1 MQLSTEF
8 TQKTAQRKGFRKILA
23 MGTLLLVSAGLSGI
37 APSVSTTSAVGDSY
51 GIWYVDAS
59 VTSSG
64 DGKSESEAFK
74 TIAEAINDVDTKD
87 GDTIQVLEGTYDGFT
102 VTKSVKILGPNDK
115 IHPQDMSKDV
125 PTPNPDRLTGEA
137 VINGMVTFAAGI
149 DDITLSG
156 FKLVTS
162 TEPAGVRVTTSDNVT
177 ITYNDFSSGGW
188 PIDAQQS
195 GLASTWVVSHNRIDD
210 ITEDVQ
216 TAIYLVNITNLTV
229 ENNFIRHDN
238 PEADNRRGVNLDSSK
253 NVTFTGNN
261 IDMGARGVE
270 LPTTKAL
277 WAIQLAMDEGAVEDV
292 TIENNWI
299 RGARTGIS
307 GLSKNSLTNV
317 AIRQNT
323 IYDTLSGIVLDQGGV
338 PPLPG
343 VSPVTAGL
351 EISGNDIT
359 FFEYGVWLRGVTQWL
374 HGKEFKYSDVAISGN
389 RFTLS
394 PPPTDSSCTARGKG
408 LGAGDC
414 KPVRV
419 YEKTFIDGFNT
430 GKINAR
436 GNFWGTEEGP
446 SANQKE
452 ESQVDSG
459 GWISAYDDD
468 PAKVNHPGFWPDSTV
483 KIAPLTVCA
492 SGCAYVT
499 IQEAIGAA
507 TSGDTVSV
515 GAGTY
520 AEELEFTSAASG
532 IVLKGAGQDQTFI
545 IPARNYAVDNHAIAI
560 RQADGVTIEDLSIN
574 GAGNSALDA
583 GENFRDGILW
593 ENGGDNNTIRNVTI
607 KNIDRRGISVYPNS
621 IEGTTISGV
630 SIDNVTAAVTGS
642 ANGYALMFNGSG
654 LVENNVFTN
663 IKAGVGG
670 VSRAPADQA
679 TIFNNNTISSLTG
692 IDASRYN
699 VGINYWAGN
708 VNQVQITNNKI
719 SGNVTGNT
727 GIYLVNPGAGSSISD
742 NSIILAGDGG
752 IGIETGWTTSSGPLI
767 ERNVISMSTDGLGIL
782 TTGQGAS
789 DYPVKIRDNDILNTS
804 TAGEQS
810 FSYSAAASGAEYVT
824 SGREVGILASADR
837 NTSWTEDTTGSLYV
851 EITGND
857 IGGFTNGLAFIE
869 DSDAVTS
876 LSATVSDNSI
886 RATGSSAVY
895 VTETPSGIV
904 PVPVK
909 SPTYPAIDLDGNYWG
924 DATPDFNAILS
935 GWFEHD
941 SYFSGEPTNVVL
953 NADTTTVTAEG
964 PLEPLAV
971 VVDRGTTGAG
981 VNYTDLLTDGAG
993 TIPQTTITTS
1003 DGVIVK
1009 IPKTR
1014 ITPDVT
1020 SWDGVIQS
1028 PTVVANS
1035 SVTIPAESGTTVTV
1049 ATAIKVG
1056 ASTIGL
1062 TFVDAVRVLLPN
1074 DSDKLVGFVR
1084 DGTFSKIT
1092 TKCSADSQAVGNELA
1107 EAGDC
1112 FISVG
1117 SDMVIWTKHFTT
1129 FVAYSS
1135 VATPAPAPAPA
1146 APYAG
1151 PIVSSI
1157 DKAAV
1162 TPGSLVTLSGT
1173 KLDVVTKVTVDE
1185 VNVAIVS
1192 QAASSLTL
1200 RLPEAITPGVKTIVL
1215 VSSFGSLR
1223 VQNIVTIIEAE
1234 DPAVPTPEL
1243 DQKVNAG
1250 SFKGFVAI
1258 YAKGYK
1264 GQRLS
1269 VKVAGRW
1276 LKVDALDSRFERVV
1290 RFTGE
1295 GRNIKIDIY
1304 IDRKLQKQLQLI
1316 TR

>member
-1 MQLSTEF
+1 LTGQITGVIQMSTKF
-8 TQKTAQRKGFRKILA
+8 NQKSAQRKGFRKILA
-23 MGTLLLVSAGLSGI
+23 MGTLLLISAGLSGI
-37 APSVSTTSAVGDSY
+37 APSVSTTSAVGDSH
-51 GIWYVDAS
+51 GDWYVNAS
-59 VTSSG
+59 VDSSG

-468 PAKVNHPGFWPDSTV
+468 PAKVNHPGFWPQRNVNLNAGTETV
-483 KIAPLTVCA
+483 AVTV
-492 SGCAYVT
+492 
-499 IQEAIGAA
+499 Q
-507 TSGDTVSV
+507 TVS
-515 GAGTY
+515 
-520 AEELEFTSAASG
+520 L
-532 IVLKGAGQDQTFI
+532 
-545 IPARNYAVDNHAIAI
+545 
-560 RQADGVTIEDLSIN
+560 GVE
-574 GAGNSALDA
+574 
-583 GENFRDGILW
+583 
-593 ENGGDNNTIRNVTI
+593 
-607 KNIDRRGISVYPNS
+607 
-621 IEGTTISGV
+621 
-630 SIDNVTAAVTGS
+630 
-642 ANGYALMFNGSG
+642 
-654 LVENNVFTN
+654 VE
-663 IKAGVGG
+663 
-670 VSRAPADQA
+670 
-679 TIFNNNTISSLTG
+679 
-692 IDASRYN
+692 
-699 VGINYWAGN
+699 
-708 VNQVQITNNKI
+708 
-719 SGNVTGNT
+719 
-727 GIYLVNPGAGSSISD
+727 
-742 NSIILAGDGG
+742 
-752 IGIETGWTTSSGPLI
+752 
-767 ERNVISMSTDGLGIL
+767 
-782 TTGQGAS
+782 
-789 DYPVKIRDNDILNTS
+789 
-804 TAGEQS
+804 
-810 FSYSAAASGAEYVT
+810 SGAENARVDY
-824 SGREVGILASADR
+824 SA
-837 NTSWTEDTTGSLYV
+837 
-851 EITGND
+851 
-857 IGGFTNGLAFIE
+857 
-869 DSDAVTS
+869 
-876 LSATVSDNSI
+876 
-886 RATGSSAVY
+886 
-895 VTETPSGIV
+895 
-904 PVPVK
+904 
-909 SPTYPAIDLDGNYWG
+909 
-924 DATPDFNAILS
+924 
-935 GWFEHD
+935 
-941 SYFSGEPTNVVL
+941 
-953 NADTTTVTAEG
+953 
-964 PLEPLAV
+964 
-971 VVDRGTTGAG
+971 
-981 VNYTDLLTDGAG
+981 LLTGGAG

-1003 DGVIVK
+1003 GGVTVK
-1009 IPKTR
+1009 IPQTG
-1014 ITPDVT
+1014 ITADDT
-1020 SWDGVIQS
+1020 NWDGVIKT
-1028 PTVVANS
+1028 PTVVAND
-1035 SVTIPAESGTTVTV
+1035 SVTIPEESGTTVTV

-1056 ASTIGL
+1056 AVNIEL
-1062 TFVDAVRVLLPN
+1062 TFDEAVRVLLLG
-1074 DSDKLVGFVR
+1074 DADKLVGFVSN
-1084 DGTFSKIT
+1084 GTFTPIT
-1092 TKCSADSQAVGNELA
+1092 TKCSADSQTIGNELA

-1129 FVAYSS
+1129 FVVYSV

-1146 APYAG
+1146 PSPVSPYNG
-1151 PIVSSI
+1151 PIVSST

-1173 KLDVVTKVTVDE
+1173 KLNVVTKVTVDE

-1215 VSSFGSLR
+1215 ISSFGSVR
-1223 VQNIVTIIEAE
+1223 VQNLVTINEE
-1234 DPAVPTPEL
+1234 EVPAVPTPTPEL

-1250 SFKGFVAI
+1250 SFNGVTVI
-1258 YAKGYK
+1258 YAKGYE

-1269 VKVAGRW
+1269 AKVAGKW
-1276 LKVDALDSRFERVV
+1276 LKVDALDSMFERAI
-1290 RFTGE
+1290 RFTE
-1295 GRNIKIDIY
+1295 AGRNIKVDIY
-1304 IDRKLQKQLQLI
+1304 IDRVLVDTINLVTK
-1316 TR
+1316 